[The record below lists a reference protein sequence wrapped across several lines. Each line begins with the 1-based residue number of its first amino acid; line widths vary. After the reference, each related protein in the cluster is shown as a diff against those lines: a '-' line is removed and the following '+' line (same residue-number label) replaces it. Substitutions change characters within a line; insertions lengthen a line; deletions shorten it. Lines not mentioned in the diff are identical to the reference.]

1 MTYNFKGLDKCEG
14 DEGTLEID
22 EFTEDGDK
30 NFRIKTK
37 EKATS
42 KLTSLIF
49 LSKLISSYSISNK
62 KAGTN
67 KYSN

>member
-30 NFRIKTK
+30 NFRIK
-37 EKATS
+37 
-42 KLTSLIF
+42 
-49 LSKLISSYSISNK
+49 SSDDK
-62 KAGTN
+62 K
-67 KYSN
+67 